1 MNWFRNLVV
10 PFRSS
15 APKSEDAGARPHLV
29 SLPIRKLPGKRRDPD
44 TLRTWW
50 VWCNFKENNPDGTWD
65 DLIKQLENQE
75 CRLRHQVDDLTT
87 RIQYLNSLGRYS
99 K

>member
-1 MNWFRNLVV
+1 MNWFRYLVMLL
-10 PFRSS
+10 RSPT
-15 APKSEDAGARPHLV
+15 PKSEDAGARPHLV
-29 SLPIRKLPGKRRDPD
+29 SLPIRKLSGKRRDPD

-65 DLIKQLENQE
+65 ELIQNLESQE
-75 CRLRHQVDDLTT
+75 CRLRHRTNDLTA
-87 RIQYLNSLGRYS
+87 RIQYLNTLGRYS